1 MILDFKK
8 YFQPLHLLNIINTL
22 IAPDIIICFLMH
34 GNVNIVTTEKKVR
47 AIIKNFKC
55 TVCAFIY
62 LKSI

>member
-34 GNVNIVTTEKKVR
+34 GNVNIVTIEEKVR
-47 AIIKNFKC
+47 AIINNSKY
-55 TVCAFIY
+55 TVCKLFN